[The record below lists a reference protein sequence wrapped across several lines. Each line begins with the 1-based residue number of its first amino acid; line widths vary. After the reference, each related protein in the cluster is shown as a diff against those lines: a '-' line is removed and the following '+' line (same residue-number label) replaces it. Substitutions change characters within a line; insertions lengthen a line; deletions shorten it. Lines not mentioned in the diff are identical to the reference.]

1 VRVPPK
7 EMWLRLELDDVSE
20 FEFFLAETLGRTVAE
35 LDQMSN
41 VEFLGWCIYFG
52 RKAQRKEL
60 GQ

>member
-1 VRVPPK
+1 
-7 EMWLRLELDDVSE
+7 MWLRLELDDVSE
-20 FEFFLAETLGRTVAE
+20 FEYFLAETLGRTVAE